1 MVDVRLDLVEHM
13 FEQRGSAGWFTTW
26 PFAPLTEQAFAAGDI
41 NSEHALLILKVLRHV
56 KDDELREAVECE
68 LVKLALGCP
77 PYVVSRAVDQV
88 LAMLGVE
95 SSKDA
100 HERRFRERGV
110 GVDETFGGTGSLNG
124 TLTAE
129 LCEKLRVFFTA
140 YAGKAGPED
149 DRTQRQRAHDAL
161 EELVEFGLAH
171 MESLSPVDGERP
183 RVYVHIDYRHLAG
196 LLEDHEAV
204 ATLGSG
210 VVIPAAAARRLA
222 CDAQL
227 IPVVLGANSEV
238 LDIGSASRHPT
249 VAITRATYIRDQGR
263 CAFPGL
269 PADELAAASHE
280 VLVAVAR

>member
-1 MVDVRLDLVEHM
+1 MAVGLPPPVVDAAAAIGALLALDPQSMAPSQQLAVLDELLVLGNRFQAATARMVAAVDASEATVTDADRTTKSYLVEVHCLDPGDAGKLCRLG
-13 FEQRGSAGWFTTW
+13 RGL

-140 YAGKAGPED
+140 YARPRPHQTARAHQLVGPRGPEACMRALT
-149 DRTQRQRAHDAL
+149 DRT
-161 EELVEFGLAH
+161 
-171 MESLSPVDGERP
+171 
-183 RVYVHIDYRHLAG
+183 
-196 LLEDHEAV
+196 
-204 ATLGSG
+204 
-210 VVIPAAAARRLA
+210 RR
-222 CDAQL
+222 
-227 IPVVLGANSEV
+227 GT
-238 LDIGSASRHPT
+238 ASR
-249 VAITRATYIRDQGR
+249 
-263 CAFPGL
+263 
-269 PADELAAASHE
+269 S
-280 VLVAVAR
+280 